1 MTAFILRNA
10 IQRAL
15 GKTGFNKLE
24 KREKRVVVA
33 GAIFLICFA
42 LFHFTVSPLLQ
53 ARQQTQKAL
62 IQKKE
67 DIKKIRQLQEEYRQ
81 LQNQAVNI
89 QNRLQKRSPSFT
101 LFSFIEER
109 ATKAKVKQQI
119 NSMTPSTSEGDGPL
133 QESRVDLKLEKI
145 SLQQLVDFLQQ
156 IESTDDVVA
165 IKRISIQENSKEED
179 LLDVVMQ
186 IITFTK
192 KS

>member
-1 MTAFILRNA
+1 MTVLTLRNF
-10 IQRAL
+10 IQVCL

-24 KREKRVVVA
+24 KREKRVVVV
-33 GAIFLICFA
+33 GAVFLVCFA
-42 LFHFTVSPLLQ
+42 FFHFTVSPLLQ
-53 ARQQTQKAL
+53 ARQQIQKAL

-67 DIKKIRQLQEEYRQ
+67 DIKKIRQLQEEYRHR
-81 LQNQAVNI
+81 QNQAVNI

-156 IESTDDVVA
+156 VESTDDVVA
-165 IKRISIQENSKEED
+165 IKRISIQENSKEEG

>member
-1 MTAFILRNA
+1 MTVLTLRNTL
-10 IQRAL
+10 QTAL
-15 GKTGFNKLE
+15 GKTGYNKLE
-24 KREKRVVVA
+24 KREKRVVMA
-33 GAIFLICFA
+33 GAIFIVCFA

-67 DIKKIRQLQEEYRQ
+67 DIKKIRQLQEEYRHR
-81 LQNQAVNI
+81 QNQAVNI

-145 SLQQLVDFLQQ
+145 SLAQLVDFLQQ
-156 IESTDDVVA
+156 VESTDDVVA
-165 IKRISIQENSKEED
+165 IKRISIQENSKEEG